1 MGKYYFKVCVK
12 CYLISTKDKHICQ
25 SCGGHDFTSIENDED
40 VGTKFTV
47 VDDSHGSKLSL
58 ESIHKLFG
66 EKYNPVKLPL
76 KKVEEEEIDKSNE
89 PSDEVNIE
97 NNLEEKVEIG
107 GEEIVIEKKFKKKK

>member
-1 MGKYYFKVCVK
+1 MGKYYFKVCTK

-25 SCGGHDFTSIENDED
+25 SCGGNDFTSIENDED

-66 EKYNPVKLPL
+66 ERYSSVELSS
-76 KKVEEEEIDKSNE
+76 KKAEEVDKSNE
-89 PSDEVNIE
+89 SSEEVNIE